1 MGEILIW
8 VTGIFIVGSLLVLE
22 RHCLGQKA
30 IVQPLVLCLIA
41 GSVSG
46 LLEIGLWLGISIQL
60 LSVMIVREA
69 DWALTGAVSAATILT
84 SNALG
89 FDFSVGSSAACALL
103 LMSVVVGMMSRQ
115 IERFFA
121 RIDGERLRE
130 FSPWQESDLVAAIE
144 RRVGG
149 AVTRW
154 IWFGGLEVTIGVA
167 LCLLVIKAMVFLPP
181 GPAWLSA
188 VIAVLVPVLGVAV
201 LVSALSERR
210 FLVVSGVSGVV
221 SWIILS

>member
-8 VTGIFIVGSLLVLE
+8 VAGIYVVGSLLVLE
-22 RHCLGQKA
+22 RHCLGQRA

-46 LLEIGLWLGISIQL
+46 MLEIGLWVGISIQL

-69 DWALTGAVSAATILT
+69 DWALTGAVSAATILA
-84 SNALG
+84 SNAFG
-89 FDFSVGSSAACALL
+89 FDFSVGSSAACSLV
-103 LMSVVVGMMSRQ
+103 LMSVVAGMMSRQ

-121 RIDGERLRE
+121 RIDGERIRE
-130 FSPWQESDLVAAIE
+130 SSPWQDSDLVSAIE
-144 RRVGG
+144 RRMRG
-149 AVTRW
+149 AVKRW
-154 IWFGGLEVTIGVA
+154 IFLGGLEVTVGVA

-181 GPAWLSA
+181 GPAWISV
-188 VIAVLVPVLGVAV
+188 VIAMLVPVLGVAV
-201 LVSALSERR
+201 LVSALSDRR